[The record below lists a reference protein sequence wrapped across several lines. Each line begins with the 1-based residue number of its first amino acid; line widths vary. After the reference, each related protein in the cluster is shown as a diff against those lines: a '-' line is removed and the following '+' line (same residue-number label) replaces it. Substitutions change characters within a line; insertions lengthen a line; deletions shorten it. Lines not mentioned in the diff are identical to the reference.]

1 MNFDHELFGRL
12 HSFAKTAPNDDP
24 LAATAM
30 DTMYSIN
37 SRECFLVAVLGPS
50 GAGKS
55 AVVNF
60 ITNSSRT
67 DPAYSPLNCRH
78 RDYTPRVHA
87 WHALRL
93 IDIPEIPPST
103 SPRCHYQSYLL
114 QHMNL
119 LIFVGQDGR
128 ISPVDMELI
137 QLTQQQDRPAM
148 YINTRM
154 DLSCANYRHDHDL
167 NSSESDVFDQL
178 KRAFLSSSPF
188 NSLNLPVSFVDV
200 STKKPLPFLYDNHRC
215 LQQFLDFVD
224 QPPTTPMNI
233 DDLPSSAISLPIE
246 HPQLTSPTSL
256 PSLKEI
262 LLPSLRPFLGVH
274 DHIVP
279 LPPQG
284 KVIQPVNPAGKWT
297 QDEDDRLRAGIEIHG
312 PRNWK
317 AIASMVRNRNHA
329 QCLQRWRKVLLPGLR
344 RGNWTC
350 DEDVLLQAQIRLH
363 GGHDKLNWSAVAG
376 GVPGRTA
383 KHCQERWRNY
393 LNPAIKRGPFDGEE
407 LDQLLG
413 LYELWG
419 NQWTRISDAIPGRCP
434 VDCKTT
440 WQSMHPQ
447 HKLNPRPGPGR
458 PKRFG

>member
-67 DPAYSPLNCRH
+67 DPAYSPLNCRQ

-93 IDIPEIPPST
+93 IDVPEIPPST

-137 QLTQQQDRPAM
+137 QLTQQQDCPAM

-188 NSLNLPVSFVDV
+188 SSLNLPVSFVDV

-256 PSLKEI
+256 PSLK
-262 LLPSLRPFLGVH
+262 
-274 DHIVP
+274 
-279 LPPQG
+279 
-284 KVIQPVNPAGKWT
+284 
-297 QDEDDRLRAGIEIHG
+297 
-312 PRNWK
+312 

-350 DEDVLLQAQIRLH
+350 DEDALLQAQIHLH

-376 GVPGRTA
+376 GVPGRTYRYFHISNAYACTVGPSTA
-383 KHCQERWRNY
+383 KS
-393 LNPAIKRGPFDGEE
+393 GGE
-407 LDQLLG
+407 
-413 LYELWG
+413 
-419 NQWTRISDAIPGRCP
+419 TI
-434 VDCKTT
+434 
-440 WQSMHPQ
+440 
-447 HKLNPRPGPGR
+447 
-458 PKRFG
+458 